1 MNKDVVCET
10 VSALEKNIIRAERE
24 SAAFYRVREVS
35 GRRDSV
41 GQTPEGREATSCRNF
56 WESR

>member
-24 SAAFYRVREVS
+24 SAAFYRVGEVS
-35 GRRDSV
+35 GRWDSV
-41 GQTPEGREATSCRNF
+41 GQTPEGRELSLIHI
-56 WESR
+56 